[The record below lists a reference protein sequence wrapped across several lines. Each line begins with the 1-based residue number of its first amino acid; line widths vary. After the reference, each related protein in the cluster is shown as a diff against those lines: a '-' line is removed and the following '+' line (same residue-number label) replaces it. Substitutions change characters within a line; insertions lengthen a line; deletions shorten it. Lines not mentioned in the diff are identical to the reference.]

1 MLGCSSLRLKHHRDK
16 YGFKRRAKGRGG
28 VGPIS
33 LAPSKIIAK
42 QTSATG
48 ARHGDFQAGPA
59 SSKRGIVRFV
69 CTKMKEWVL
78 HGRRGGRLLLRAPP
92 DLNEQGGAFM
102 PFIYATHLFSFPFIA
117 PLPSPA
123 EQNGGE
129 GVAEVVSPPISIDLN
144 VLHEAA
150 ADR

>member
-78 HGRRGGRLLLRAPP
+78 HGRRR
-92 DLNEQGGAFM
+92 GGAFAS
-102 PFIYATHLFSFPFIA
+102 PGASRSEGARRSVHALYLRHPSFLFPFY
-117 PLPSPA
+117 PPLCHLPQSRTEEKEWRRWSLLPSP
-123 EQNGGE
+123 
-129 GVAEVVSPPISIDLN
+129 SI
-144 VLHEAA
+144 
-150 ADR
+150 